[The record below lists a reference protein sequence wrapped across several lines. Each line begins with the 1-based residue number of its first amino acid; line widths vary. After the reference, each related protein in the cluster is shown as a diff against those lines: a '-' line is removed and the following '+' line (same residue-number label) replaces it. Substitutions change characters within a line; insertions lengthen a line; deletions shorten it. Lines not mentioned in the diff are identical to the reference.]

1 MQFKIIFD
9 HTLQQGP
16 TLSETQKKLLEG
28 QGQLDSTLR
37 ELEEMKRKLLEK
49 EAEATNTECA
59 LHRGSLSKLD
69 IFYSCEFY
77 NKVLTRKLHEQ
88 LLTLT
93 SVTRSLIVIRKK

>member
-9 HTLQQGP
+9 HTFQQGP
-16 TLSETQKKLLEG
+16 THSETQKKFLEV
-28 QGQLDSTLR
+28 QGQLDSTLM
-37 ELEEMKRKLLEK
+37 ELEEMKRKLQEK

-59 LHRGSLSKLD
+59 LHKGSLSKWD